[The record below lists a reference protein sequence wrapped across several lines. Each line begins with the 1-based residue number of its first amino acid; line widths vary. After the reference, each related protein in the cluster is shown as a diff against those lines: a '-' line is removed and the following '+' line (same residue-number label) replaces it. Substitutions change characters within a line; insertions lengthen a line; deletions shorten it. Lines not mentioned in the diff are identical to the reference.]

1 MQVKEYMKMV
11 RSASEEL
18 KLINAQ
24 QEALMEMGTNISPT
38 LEKIGGRT
46 GPSSRVENAGVGL
59 ADLAAD
65 LEGKRVEYER
75 IICDAQAMIGKLDSV
90 KFRRILTLY
99 YLGGKELP
107 EIGKELQYKDSKSV
121 YRAHGYALQ
130 ALNKL
135 VDITTIPMVE

>member
-1 MQVKEYMKMV
+1 
-11 RSASEEL
+11 
-18 KLINAQ
+18 
-24 QEALMEMGTNISPT
+24 
-38 LEKIGGRT
+38 
-46 GPSSRVENAGVGL
+46 
-59 ADLAAD
+59 
-65 LEGKRVEYER
+65 
-75 IICDAQAMIGKLDSV
+75 MIGKLDSV

-130 ALNKL
+130 ALQKL